1 MAAEVTRT
9 KNILVPSIPP
19 PPFPTIVSTV
29 FAADG
34 LRTFE
39 DSMDMPYGYGVDR
52 NKEAS
57 YESFISHCSIT
68 LPESATDLSTLIT
81 GVTLRQK
88 PVRLRSTLRRPDG

>member
-9 KNILVPSIPP
+9 KILVPSIPP
-19 PPFPTIVSTV
+19 PPFHPTLRTV
-29 FAADG
+29 FAGDG
-34 LRTFE
+34 LQPFE
-39 DSMDMPYGYGVDR
+39 DNMDMPYGVDR
-52 NKEAS
+52 QKQAS

-81 GVTLRQK
+81 WVTLRQK

>member
-9 KNILVPSIPP
+9 KKILIPSIPP

-34 LRTFE
+34 LQTFE
-39 DSMDMPYGYGVDR
+39 DNMDMPYGVDR

-57 YESFISHCSIT
+57 YESIIYHCSIT
-68 LPESATDLSTLIT
+68 PPESATDLSTLIT

-88 PVRLRSTLRRPDG
+88 PVRLQSTLRRPDG

>member
-34 LRTFE
+34 LQTFE
-39 DSMDMPYGYGVDR
+39 DNMDISYGVDR

-57 YESFISHCSIT
+57 YESFTSHCSIT
-68 LPESATDLSTLIT
+68 LPDSATDLSTLIT
-81 GVTLRQK
+81 GVILRQK